1 MLGKN
6 STLLYLRYDN
16 TLNALLVVPV
26 IMLPDSANASMD
38 TKEKVADVRL
48 AQMIAVDMDVA
59 FPTVTPVAVSVTW
72 KITINSGIKTKLNNA
87 LVTVV
92 TLVMTVQL

>member
-48 AQMIAVDMDVA
+48 AQMIAVDMD
-59 FPTVTPVAVSVTW
+59 AV
-72 KITINSGIKTKLNNA
+72 
-87 LVTVV
+87 
-92 TLVMTVQL
+92 